1 MNRAG
6 REVAV
11 VGVGYSDVTRRGDPD
26 IRSLTHTAATDALG
40 DAGLLATDLDAVF
53 EYSFG
58 GLRGDSPIA
67 VSAQRLLGV
76 PNLTA
81 FNDIM
86 GTGPSGL
93 ASAMDAAMAISAG
106 ACETALVYRTITR
119 EAGHSGAM
127 REGPTAL
134 PARCSSRRRTA
145 TAAGS
150 STRWR

>member
-11 VGVGYSDVTRRGDPD
+11 VGVGYSDITRRGDPD
-26 IRSLTHTAATDALG
+26 IRTLTRDAASDALD
-40 DAGLLATDLDAVF
+40 DAGLVATDLDAIF

-58 GLRGDSPIA
+58 MMRGDSPMA

-86 GTGPSGL
+86 GSGPSGL
-93 ASAMDAAMAISAG
+93 ASAMDAAMAIGAG
-106 ACETALVYRTITR
+106 ACETGARLPND
-119 EAGHSGAM
+119 HS
-127 REGPTAL
+127 
-134 PARCSSRRRTA
+134 
-145 TAAGS
+145 
-150 STRWR
+150 